1 MYKASVDTSENWD
14 TMIELISEY
23 NLDAEDILQYLTDW
37 HGLQLL
43 DSNFMENL
51 FEELG
56 FETEDDDEEDE

>member
-56 FETEDDDEEDE
+56 IETEDEDEEDE

>member
-14 TMIELISEY
+14 TMVELISEY
-23 NLDAEDILQYLTDW
+23 NLDAENILQYLTDW

-43 DSNFMENL
+43 DQNFMENL

-56 FETEDDDEEDE
+56 VETEDDDEEDE

>member
-1 MYKASVDTSENWD
+1 MYKASVDTSENWV

-23 NLDAEDILQYLTDW
+23 NLDAEDILQYLTHW
-37 HGLQLL
+37 YGLQLL